1 MSVLLTNIGELVTND
16 PAHGGSGPG
25 LAGGTGFVPDGLGI
39 VPDAAVVIDEGRI
52 AWTGPASSAP
62 AADDVVDLAGRCV
75 LPGFVDSHSHT
86 VFAGDRAAEFAA
98 RMTGEPYTG
107 GGIATTVAATRAAS
121 EDDLRTRG
129 RALVREMLA
138 QGTTTVEI
146 KSGYGQDIATE
157 ARTLRIARELTPET
171 TYLGAHTVPAEYADD
186 RAGYIG
192 LVTGPMLAA
201 CAPHARWVD
210 VFCEPAAPTAFDED
224 EARTVLLAGLR
235 AGLGA
240 RVHGN
245 QLAAGPGV
253 RLAVEVGAASVDHC
267 THLTDADVDALAA
280 SWSGATSGGFG
291 PGGARSADVG
301 PGGVRSAEPGDGRPA
316 DVRPRGG
323 RPADVGPG
331 AGLGTVATL
340 LPAVEFSTRSPYP
353 DARRLIAAGVPVALA
368 TDCNPGSGY
377 SSSMP
382 FVVALAVREMRMSPA
397 EALWSATAGG
407 AAALRRDDVGH
418 LGVGARAD
426 LTVLDAPSHT
436 YLSYRPGVPLIHQV
450 WQAGTRAV

>member
-16 PAHGGSGPG
+16 PAHG
-25 LAGGTGFVPDGLGI
+25 AELG
-39 VPDAAVVIDEGRI
+39 VVQGAAVVVQAGHI
-52 AWTGPASSAP
+52 AWTGPAAAAP
-62 AADDVVDLAGRCV
+62 AADVAVDLEGRCV

-107 GGIATTVAATRAAS
+107 GGIATTVAATRSAS
-121 EDDLRTRG
+121 EGALRSRG
-129 RALVREMLA
+129 QALVREMLG

-157 ARTLRIARELTPET
+157 ARMLRIARELTPET
-171 TYLGAHTVPAEYADD
+171 TFLGAHTVPAEYADD
-186 RAGYIG
+186 RAGYVD

-201 CAPHARWVD
+201 CAPHARWID

-224 EARTVLLAGLR
+224 EARTVLSAGIR
-235 AGLGA
+235 AGLLA

-245 QLAAGPGV
+245 QLSAGPGV

-267 THLTDADVDALAA
+267 THLSDADVDALSG
-280 SWSGATSGGFG
+280 SWTSARGTDDGPPDAGAE
-291 PGGARSADVG
+291 
-301 PGGVRSAEPGDGRPA
+301 AET
-316 DVRPRGG
+316 
-323 RPADVGPG
+323 
-331 AGLGTVATL
+331 GTVATL

-353 DARRLIAAGVPVALA
+353 DARRLLAAGVPVALA

-377 SSSMP
+377 SSSMS

-418 LGVGARAD
+418 LQVGARAD
-426 LTVLDAPSHT
+426 LTVLDAPNHL
-436 YLSYRPGVPLIHQV
+436 YLAYRPGVPLVHQV
-450 WQAGTRAV
+450 WKDGAQV